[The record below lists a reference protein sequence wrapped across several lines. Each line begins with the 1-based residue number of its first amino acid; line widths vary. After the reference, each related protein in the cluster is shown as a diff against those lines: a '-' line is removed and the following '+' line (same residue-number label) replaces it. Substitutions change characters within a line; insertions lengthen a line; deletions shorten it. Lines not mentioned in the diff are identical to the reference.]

1 MINWGIYF
9 DSRFRGNDGIGE
21 LSCMLNTIAAQ
32 KIKSRPN
39 IGLVI
44 SEFNTEITELLYEN
58 AIERLKILNLLDK
71 NITAVWVPGAVEI
84 PLTAQTLAETENFDA
99 IICLGAVIRGE
110 TSHYDYVCE
119 QVSQGCQQVA
129 LNYKI
134 PVIFGVL
141 TTEDERQA
149 FERVQKG
156 SEAVDAALQ
165 MISVLEQ
172 IQFER

>member
-1 MINWGIYF
+1 
-9 DSRFRGNDGIGE
+9 
-21 LSCMLNTIAAQ
+21 MLKTITTQKLKAQ
-32 KIKSRPN
+32 PN
-39 IGLVI
+39 IGIIV

-58 AIERLKILNLLDK
+58 AIARLKELDLLDQ
-71 NITAVWVPGAVEI
+71 NITAVWVPGAIEI
-84 PLTAQTLAETENFDA
+84 PLAALTMAEMESFDA

-129 LNYKI
+129 LSQKI

-141 TTEDERQA
+141 TTEDESQA
-149 FERVQKG
+149 FDRVQKG

-165 MISVLEQ
+165 MISILQQ

>member
-1 MINWGIYF
+1 
-9 DSRFRGNDGIGE
+9 
-21 LSCMLNTIAAQ
+21 MLKTVTAQ
-32 KIKSRPN
+32 KLRAHPN

-58 AIERLKILNLLDK
+58 AIERLKELGLLDQ
-71 NITAVWVPGAVEI
+71 NITAVWVPGAIEI
-84 PLTAQTLAETENFDA
+84 PLAAQTLAETENFDA

-110 TSHYDYVCE
+110 TGHYDYVCQ

-129 LNYKI
+129 LNQKI

-141 TTEDERQA
+141 TTEDESQA

-156 SEAVDAALQ
+156 CEAVDAALQ
-165 MISVLEQ
+165 MISILEQ